1 MTDNII
7 DMKRFIVLSLAL
19 ASAVSLCAQH
29 RADQQKL
36 NDPASS
42 TLILLGD
49 PQAYV
54 KYDINQPLLD
64 LQMAWVYDNI
74 DNLNMKAVLCVG
86 DLVEQN
92 DNNALNRNML
102 NQTSRQMWEAV
113 SKSFKWIDGK
123 VPHLHSPG
131 NHDYGFKHSEDEHTF
146 FPDYFTAERQGK
158 VLLDCLVEE
167 FPNREGRASLENA
180 AFQFE
185 LPGWSRKILVIT
197 SEFAPS
203 DAAVQ
208 WAKDLC
214 LSDKYKDHIVIYM
227 THSYMTCHGRC
238 KNALIKKEKYPLTQK
253 EGNNS
258 GVQLWEKLV
267 SQVPNIRLVL
277 CGHHGHGPEKKDGK
291 RIDRNDWN
299 VGWRVDE
306 NIHGNK
312 VHQMMFNVQTLG
324 GGWEGNGGDCWLR
337 ILEFMPDGRTVKV
350 STYSPLFGISPST
363 RHLAHRTAD
372 YDRFDF
378 VIE

>member
-180 AFQFE
+180 AFEFE

-238 KNALIKKEKYPLTQK
+238 KNALVKKEKYPLTQK

>member
-1 MTDNII
+1 
-7 DMKRFIVLSLAL
+7 MKRFIVLALAL
-19 ASAVSLCAQH
+19 ASAVSVCAQH

-299 VGWRVDE
+299 VGWRVDK
-306 NIHGNK
+306 NVHGNK

>member
-7 DMKRFIVLSLAL
+7 DMKRFIVLALAL
-19 ASAVSLCAQH
+19 ASAVSLSAQH

-299 VGWRVDE
+299 VGWRVDK

>member
-7 DMKRFIVLSLAL
+7 DMKRFIVLALAL
-19 ASAVSLCAQH
+19 ASAVSLSAQH

-180 AFQFE
+180 AFEFE

-238 KNALIKKEKYPLTQK
+238 KNALVKKENYPLTQK

-277 CGHHGHGPEKKDGK
+277 CGHHGPGPEKKDGK
-291 RIDRNDWN
+291 RIERNDWN

-337 ILEFMPDGRTVKV
+337 ILEFIPDGRTVKV